1 MEMLLDQST
10 QFRDVKKIL
19 DRAHGFAGLLTAGG
33 IEASRLDVP
42 FVCDQK
48 VLSRYDDACADIRRI
63 LTMQLGLE
71 LPKGFSIPLEAEDLA
86 VFFSQQC
93 GLQQMQ
99 DYLTQKRERT
109 QADIQTWLRDRPW
122 DTHPVT
128 AEQAAAQNF
137 AFDAATGRIGTD
149 GCFNA
154 GTVLELPSSVDG
166 VRVRRLASYAM
177 VSYTYLDT
185 LILPDSIETVE
196 PYAFYDKVHLRSTN
210 LPRGLAVIPEGMFSR
225 CIGLTGIVIPDSVR
239 EIQDE
244 AFYQCSNLDTVVIP
258 DSVERIGRCAFLN
271 VRRVIYHGGAKGFP
285 WGATRG
291 N

>member
-1 MEMLLDQST
+1 MEMLLYQST

-48 VLSRYDDACADIRRI
+48 VLSRYDDACSDVRRI
-63 LTMQLGLE
+63 LTMQLGLT

-109 QADIQTWLRDRPW
+109 RADIQTWLRDRPW

-128 AEQAAAQNF
+128 AAQAAAQNLV
-137 AFDAATGRIGTD
+137 FDAATGRIGT
-149 GCFNA
+149 
-154 GTVLELPSSVDG
+154 
-166 VRVRRLASYAM
+166 
-177 VSYTYLDT
+177 
-185 LILPDSIETVE
+185 
-196 PYAFYDKVHLRSTN
+196 
-210 LPRGLAVIPEGMFSR
+210 R
-225 CIGLTGIVIPDSVR
+225 C
-239 EIQDE
+239 
-244 AFYQCSNLDTVVIP
+244 
-258 DSVERIGRCAFLN
+258 RCATKSPSAARGRAPQARSHRPCG
-271 VRRVIYHGGAKGFP
+271 RRRTARAGSR
-285 WGATRG
+285 TRP
-291 N
+291 

>member
-1 MEMLLDQST
+1 M
-10 QFRDVKKIL
+10 RP
-19 DRAHGFAGLLTAGG
+19 LTA
-33 IEASRLDVP
+33 A
-42 FVCDQK
+42 
-48 VLSRYDDACADIRRI
+48 
-63 LTMQLGLE
+63 
-71 LPKGFSIPLEAEDLA
+71 
-86 VFFSQQC
+86 
-93 GLQQMQ
+93 
-99 DYLTQKRERT
+99 
-109 QADIQTWLRDRPW
+109 
-122 DTHPVT
+122 
-128 AEQAAAQNF
+128 QAAAQNF
-137 AFDAATGRIGTD
+137 TFDAATGRIGTD

-185 LILPDSIETVE
+185 LLLPDSIETVE

-239 EIQDE
+239 EIHDE

-258 DSVERIGRCAFLN
+258 DGVERIGRCAFLN
-271 VRRVIYHGGAKGFP
+271 VRRVVYHGSAKGFP

>member
-1 MEMLLDQST
+1 MQP
-10 QFRDVKKIL
+10 
-19 DRAHGFAGLLTAGG
+19 LTA
-33 IEASRLDVP
+33 A
-42 FVCDQK
+42 
-48 VLSRYDDACADIRRI
+48 
-63 LTMQLGLE
+63 
-71 LPKGFSIPLEAEDLA
+71 
-86 VFFSQQC
+86 
-93 GLQQMQ
+93 
-99 DYLTQKRERT
+99 
-109 QADIQTWLRDRPW
+109 
-122 DTHPVT
+122 
-128 AEQAAAQNF
+128 QAAAQNLV
-137 AFDAATGRIGTD
+137 FDAATGRIGTD

-166 VRVRRLASYAM
+166 VRVRALASYAM

-271 VRRVIYHGGAKGFP
+271 TRRVIYHGSAKGFP

>member
-1 MEMLLDQST
+1 MEMLLYQST

-99 DYLTQKRERT
+99 DYLTQKR
-109 QADIQTWLRDRPW
+109 A
-122 DTHPVT
+122 
-128 AEQAAAQNF
+128 QAAAQNF
-137 AFDAATGRIGTD
+137 IFDAATGRIGTD

-166 VRVRRLASYAM
+166 VRVCRLASYAM

>member
-1 MEMLLDQST
+1 MEMLLYQST

-99 DYLTQKRERT
+99 DYLAQKRERT

-128 AEQAAAQNF
+128 AAQAAWRRISPLT
-137 AFDAATGRIGTD
+137 AATGRHWHGRAASTPARCSSCPSCRSMGARAPGWRPTPWSPIRIWTRSSSGQHRD
-149 GCFNA
+149 GRALC
-154 GTVLELPSSVDG
+154 
-166 VRVRRLASYAM
+166 
-177 VSYTYLDT
+177 
-185 LILPDSIETVE
+185 IL
-196 PYAFYDKVHLRSTN
+196 
-210 LPRGLAVIPEGMFSR
+210 
-225 CIGLTGIVIPDSVR
+225 
-239 EIQDE
+239 
-244 AFYQCSNLDTVVIP
+244 
-258 DSVERIGRCAFLN
+258 
-271 VRRVIYHGGAKGFP
+271 
-285 WGATRG
+285 
-291 N
+291 

>member
-1 MEMLLDQST
+1 MEMLLYQST

-48 VLSRYDDACADIRRI
+48 VLSRYDDACSDVRRI
-63 LTMQLGLE
+63 LTMQLGLT

-99 DYLTQKRERT
+99 DYLTQKRART

-128 AEQAAAQNF
+128 AAQAAAQNLV
-137 AFDAATGRIGTD
+137 FDAQTGRIGTD
-149 GCFNA
+149 GCFNG

-166 VRVRRLASYAM
+166 VRVRALGAAAYRPAWAQTSQGQARR
-177 VSYTYLDT
+177 VD
-185 LILPDSIETVE
+185 E
-196 PYAFYDKVHLRSTN
+196 AVHGGRA
-210 LPRGLAVIPEGMFSR
+210 RGLSAAAE
-225 CIGLTGIVIPDSVR
+225 
-239 EIQDE
+239 
-244 AFYQCSNLDTVVIP
+244 
-258 DSVERIGRCAFLN
+258 
-271 VRRVIYHGGAKGFP
+271 GGAVAHEGLRLVH
-285 WGATRG
+285 RG
-291 N
+291 ERADVAGNA

>member
-1 MEMLLDQST
+1 MEMLLYQST

-99 DYLTQKRERT
+99 DYLTQKRART

-185 LILPDSIETVE
+185 LILP
-196 PYAFYDKVHLRSTN
+196 
-210 LPRGLAVIPEGMFSR
+210 EGMFSR
-225 CIGLTGIVIPDSVR
+225 CIGLTGIAIPDSVR

>member
-1 MEMLLDQST
+1 MEMLLYQST

-48 VLSRYDDACADIRRI
+48 VLSRYDDACGDVRRI
-63 LTMQLGLE
+63 LAMQLGLE

-93 GLQQMQ
+93 SLRQMQ
-99 DYLTQKRERT
+99 DYLAQKRRQT
-109 QADIQTWLRDRPW
+109 QADIAVWLRERPW

-128 AEQAAAQNF
+128 AAQAAAQNF
-137 AFDAATGRIGTD
+137 VFDAATGRIGTD

-154 GTVLELPSSVDG
+154 GTVLELPSSIDG
-166 VRVRRLASYAM
+166 VRVRALAAYAM
-177 VSYTYLDT
+177 VSYTYLET
-185 LILPDSIETVE
+185 LVIPDSVETIE
-196 PYAFYDKVHLRSTN
+196 PYAFFDKVHLRRVN
-210 LPRGLAVIPEGMFSR
+210 LPQGLTVIPEAAFSR
-225 CIGLTGIVIPDSVR
+225 CIALAGIRIPDSVR
-239 EIQDE
+239 EIQEE
-244 AFYQCSNLDTVVIP
+244 AFYKCSNLDTVVIP
-258 DSVERIGRCAFLN
+258 DGVERIGRCAFLN

-285 WGATRG
+285 WGAVRG